1 MNKTIRPAAL
11 IVAAFAAIAAAAQS
25 FAQSVGETIHG
36 ALLGHMDRQGIMLYG
51 FGRTPTAEDFA
62 AYRVTN
68 PNFAEIIQQPLYDY
82 LLMPAAGSQLL
93 TFFQSQIGQG
103 VTTAPGGTVGSV
115 KSYSDTN
122 MQLSSQLPSGLEF
135 LTQSVE
141 VQFYPGSVSTANTF
155 TTAAMTF
162 FNAVASATVGG
173 QLNDSNVF
181 YIGGL
186 LEFNVLNK
194 NYLRLTP
201 LVNFVPTR
209 SLDFSG
215 TIASNSA
222 TTSVIGAGVLRPG
235 GLPFDL
241 DPPVTLLPACN
252 FSVTLTWPSV
262 VPMPSG
268 FNARV
273 GVVLQGYQKR
283 AGQ

>member
-1 MNKTIRPAAL
+1 MNFISRTRARVGLLAAAA
-11 IVAAFAAIAAAAQS
+11 VAFAADVAHRMHESLFGFMSAQGLVLH
-25 FAQSVGETIHG
+25 A
-36 ALLGHMDRQGIMLYG
+36 
-51 FGRTPTAEDFA
+51 FGRTPNESDFA

-68 PNFAEIIQQPLYDY
+68 PGFAEIIQQPLYDY
-82 LLMPAAGSQLL
+82 QLMPGTGSQLL
-93 TFFQSQIGQG
+93 TFFQTQIGQG

-135 LTQSVE
+135 LTQSIE

-155 TTAAMTF
+155 TTATITYFA
-162 FNAVASATVGG
+162 AVAAASVGA
-173 QLNDSNVF
+173 QMNDSNTF

-194 NYLRLTP
+194 NYLRMTP

-209 SLDFSG
+209 SLDLSAAV
-215 TIASNSA
+215 ASNSA
-222 TTSVIGAGVLRPG
+222 TTAQVGVGIVRPG

-252 FSVTLTWPSV
+252 FAVTISWPAV
-262 VPMPSG
+262 VALPSG